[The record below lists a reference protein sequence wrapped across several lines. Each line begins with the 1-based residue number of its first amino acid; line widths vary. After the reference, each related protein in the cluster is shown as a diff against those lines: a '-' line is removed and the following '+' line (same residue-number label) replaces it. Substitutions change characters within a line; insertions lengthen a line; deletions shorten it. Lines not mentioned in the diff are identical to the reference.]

1 MVFGGCFGSGTRGN
15 ARGSEPRAGA
25 EPTTIT
31 TTTTK
36 RTMDGRLA
44 SSSNR
49 SARAEAHALERRA
62 SRSGGDG
69 GSASRRR
76 SKSKRSKTKR
86 KDKRRNAGTFGSGMY
101 SGSESEESLE
111 FADDGDGF
119 GSESSGRTPDFGI
132 DRATYRANVANGV
145 ETNAA
150 LREWLKRREMWKN
163 AGRRRDDGDGEGK
176 QATKKMSVPRAA
188 SYDTL
193 LGYDR
198 PSGAFKRPIRLAD
211 MVYFLNDCWADGEG
225 L

>member
-1 MVFGGCFGSGTRGN
+1 
-15 ARGSEPRAGA
+15 
-25 EPTTIT
+25 
-31 TTTTK
+31 
-36 RTMDGRLA
+36 
-44 SSSNR
+44 
-49 SARAEAHALERRA
+49 
-62 SRSGGDG
+62 
-69 GSASRRR
+69 
-76 SKSKRSKTKR
+76 
-86 KDKRRNAGTFGSGMY
+86 MY

-163 AGRRRDDGDGEGK
+163 AGRRRTDGDGEGK

-211 MVYFLNDCWADGEG
+211 MVYFLNDCWAEGEG

>member
-36 RTMDGRLA
+36 RTNDGRLA

-86 KDKRRNAGTFGSGMY
+86 KDKRRNAGSGMY

-111 FADDGDGF
+111 FADDGDGDGF

-132 DRATYRANVANGV
+132 DRATYRANVVNGV

-163 AGRRRDDGDGEGK
+163 AGRRRTDGDGEGK

-211 MVYFLNDCWADGEG
+211 MVYFLNDCWAEGEG

>member
-36 RTMDGRLA
+36 RTNDGRLA

-86 KDKRRNAGTFGSGMY
+86 KDKRRNAGSGMY

-111 FADDGDGF
+111 FADDGDGDGF
-119 GSESSGRTPDFGI
+119 GSESSGRAPDFGI
-132 DRATYRANVANGV
+132 DRATYRANVVNGV

-163 AGRRRDDGDGEGK
+163 AGRRRTDGDGEGK

-211 MVYFLNDCWADGEG
+211 MVYFLNDCWAEGEG

>member
-36 RTMDGRLA
+36 RTNDGRLA

-86 KDKRRNAGTFGSGMY
+86 KDKRRNAGSGMY

-211 MVYFLNDCWADGEG
+211 MVYFLNDCWAEGEG